1 TLNRTERIRYMLK
14 IEKTKADEHVTLRLE
29 GEVDAS
35 NSVELDL
42 AIQQLMAE
50 KIKKILIDGSSLE
63 YISSAGLGVFMSY
76 LEDFEDSG
84 VKFAIYGL
92 SSKVKNVFYILGLDQ
107 LLLIED
113 DEQGALGWLYERW
126 IEIIL

>member
-1 TLNRTERIRYMLK
+1 MLR
-14 IEKTKADEHVTLRLE
+14 IEKAKVDQHIVLKLE

-50 KIKKILIDGSSLE
+50 KVNKILVDGSSLQ

-76 LEDFEDSG
+76 LEDFENNG
-84 VKFAIYGL
+84 VRFVVFGL
-92 SSKVKNVFYILGLDQ
+92 NSKVKNVFHILGLDQ
-107 LLLIED
+107 LLTIED
-113 DEQGALGWLYERW
+113 DEQEALDWLYEK
-126 IEIIL
+126 

>member
-1 TLNRTERIRYMLK
+1 MLT
-14 IEKTKADEHVTLRLE
+14 IEKAKVDQHIVLKLE

-50 KIKKILIDGSSLE
+50 KVNKILVDGTSLE

-76 LEDFEDSG
+76 LEDFENSG
-84 VKFAIYGL
+84 VRFVVFGL
-92 SSKVKNVFYILGLDQ
+92 NSKVKNVFHILGLDQ
-107 LLLIED
+107 LLTIED
-113 DEQGALGWLYERW
+113 DEQEALDWLYEK
-126 IEIIL
+126 